1 MDNREGSVK
10 PADNDSIERY
20 RRRSSRHLII
30 RLAGRL
36 RAALHILYPLTAITL
51 FALAAGCGPGSTP
64 VWPSVTVNSTGDEV
78 DFIPGDGTCRIAAGS
93 SVCTLR
99 AAIQET
105 NAAPGA
111 QTILF
116 DLPEGVQVIQ
126 PAYPLPSITANTVL
140 DGTSQPGYDGIT
152 PVVIVDGSSMNGNGF
167 SINQSAGLFVKAVD
181 IRNFNYGIYSY
192 GFFNVDHSVIHHN
205 EYAGIVS
212 SYDTYQTI
220 TNSII
225 RENGLQDPSIPAGGL
240 WVKDGTVTIT
250 HSTFADNTGFTSGAI
265 YIQKGEVRLN
275 GSTLTGNVGWD
286 AGGVYVAEGAD
297 NLLWIK
303 DGTRIGKPGE
313 GNISGV
319 LSEGAKKGGGIYSE
333 ADVIL
338 KDSFVEGN
346 SGAGIQIFHE
356 TGLISLDIS
365 GSEIAGNSMQG
376 IDARN
381 TDVTL
386 SASEVRGNGSGG
398 IYTHLGTLS
407 VLESSVTSNENGGGI
422 VMEGG
427 HLVMTDATVALNT
440 NAGPGGGIFAH
451 NLADANIA
459 GSTISGNSTTED
471 GGGLYL
477 QTYGLIQIINSTI
490 SGNKAAAGGGGLSA
504 GGGDIRLNY
513 VTLANNQTG
522 DSSAIK
528 NSANLTIANSILAQN
543 GASNCHLA
551 ESPVSLGHNLSDDSS
566 CVFAG
571 AGDINNQNAQILPLH
586 DNGGPTLTHALMN
599 TSPAVNNADDAM
611 CPASDQRGIARP
623 FGPHCDRGAYELE
636 ENAAQDSTP
645 AFTETP
651 LEPTATPTTG
661 ANNKYLFDP
670 VEYSDNPIFHDG
682 KTCTSKQVTIR
693 VKVSPAEL
701 IKSVGLF
708 YRLETK
714 TGDRFGDWGGGL
726 AMIPEGGGWYRMT
739 LNADEIPDIRNWRED
754 TILAIQF
761 VANDDGGAVL
771 ARSPVHREL
780 VISLC
785 LR

>member
-1 MDNREGSVK
+1 MDTLFNSIPKVKSITSGPFRSGSIWNRLQAGFRL
-10 PADNDSIERY
+10 PAWRILPG
-20 RRRSSRHLII
+20 LII
-30 RLAGRL
+30 IA
-36 RAALHILYPLTAITL
+36 L

-64 VWPSVTVNSTGDEV
+64 VWPSVTVNSAGDEV
-78 DFIPGDGTCRIAAGS
+78 DFIPGDGTCRITAGS

-99 AAIQET
+99 AAIQEV
-105 NAAPGA
+105 NAAPGP

-116 DLPEGVQVIQ
+116 DLPEGDLFIQ
-126 PAYPLPSITANTVL
+126 PAHPLPPITANTTL

-152 PVVIVDGSSMNGNGF
+152 PAVIVDGSSMNGKGF
-167 SINQSAGLFVKAVD
+167 FVNQSAGLFVKAMD
-181 IRNFNYGIYSY
+181 IRNFEYGIYSD
-192 GFFNVDHSVIHHN
+192 GSFTVDHSVIHHN

-212 SYDTYQTI
+212 AHDTYQTI
-220 TNSII
+220 TDSII
-225 RENGLQDPSIPAGGL
+225 RENGLQDPGIPAGGL
-240 WVKDGTVTIT
+240 WVKEGTVTIT
-250 HSTFADNTGFTSGAI
+250 NSSFSDNMGFYSGAI

-286 AGGVYVAEGAD
+286 AGGVYVAEGED

-303 DGTRIGKPGE
+303 DGTRIGIPGQ

-333 ADVIL
+333 AHVIL

-346 SGAGIQIFHE
+346 SGAGIHIFHE

-376 IDARN
+376 IDAYN
-381 TDVTL
+381 TDVSL

-398 IYTHLGTLS
+398 VYMHLGTLN
-407 VLESSVTSNENGGGI
+407 LMESAVTSNENGGGI

-427 HLVMTDATVALNT
+427 HLVMTNATVALNT
-440 NAGPGGGIFAH
+440 NAGPGGGIYVH
-451 NLADANIA
+451 NLADANIT
-459 GSTISGNSTTED
+459 GSTISGNSTMAD

-477 QTYGLIQIINSTI
+477 QTYGQIQIINSTI

-543 GASNCHLA
+543 GTSNCHLA

-571 AGDINNQNAQILPLH
+571 AGDINNQDARIMPLA
-586 DNGGPTLTHALMN
+586 DNGGPTLTHALWN
-599 TSPAVNNADDAM
+599 NSPAINNADDAM
-611 CPASDQRGIARP
+611 CPVIDQRGIARP
-623 FGPHCDRGAYELE
+623 FGSHCDRGAYELE
-636 ENAAQDSTP
+636 ENAAQEVSPT
-645 AFTETP
+645 FTGTP
-651 LEPTATPTTG
+651 LEPTATPTAEAG
-661 ANNKYLFDP
+661 KKFLFEP
-670 VEYSDNPIFHDG
+670 VKFSDGLIYTKIG
-682 KTCTSKQVTIR
+682 RTCVPKEVTVE
-693 VKVSPAEL
+693 VKISPADL
-701 IKSVGLF
+701 VGSVGLF
-708 YRLETK
+708 YRLEEKEGANVTP
-714 TGDRFGDWGGGL
+714 WGGGL
-726 AMIPEGGGWYRMT
+726 AMIPQGGGWYKLT
-739 LNADEIPDIRNWRED
+739 VYSEDFPD
-754 TILAIQF
+754 LAKLKGDLLLAVQF
-761 VANDDGGAVL
+761 VANDSGGQVL
-771 ARSPVHREL
+771 ARSTVYRE
-780 VISLC
+780 VTVGQC